1 MAGPLWNGVPF
12 CGCSN
17 AGASFLLI
25 EVVIEFE
32 IFFVNLIRPVF
43 NTEDADGSFA
53 VAEFDGIDETLMC
66 IEVHGFPFVGILA
79 AREVVEA
86 AAQRDERLFEQDIC
100 GERQEYAVKTDIF
113 IIIFRIVVLF
123 EQFPLS
129 FIGGLKLPDM
139 VGGELAEDFIEAVG
153 LDGTDDLVRA
163 FDEILR
169 DGVDVDA
176 LAGQDGYEAFRFE
189 ADKGVAQG
197 CLTDFEGFT
206 NAVLIEEF
214 AIPQV
219 SRTHGVLEVLI
230 DTLAEG
236 IGFWILARYDTFTG
250 LLGMV
255 HPRPPVIHRYMRL
268 PYAAWIG
275 P

>member
-139 VGGELAEDFIEAVG
+139 VGGELVEDFVEAVG
-153 LDGTDDLVRA
+153 LDGADDLVRA
-163 FDEILR
+163 LDEI
-169 DGVDVDA
+169 
-176 LAGQDGYEAFRFE
+176 Q
-189 ADKGVAQG
+189 
-197 CLTDFEGFT
+197 
-206 NAVLIEEF
+206 
-214 AIPQV
+214 
-219 SRTHGVLEVLI
+219 
-230 DTLAEG
+230 
-236 IGFWILARYDTFTG
+236 
-250 LLGMV
+250 
-255 HPRPPVIHRYMRL
+255 
-268 PYAAWIG
+268 
-275 P
+275 